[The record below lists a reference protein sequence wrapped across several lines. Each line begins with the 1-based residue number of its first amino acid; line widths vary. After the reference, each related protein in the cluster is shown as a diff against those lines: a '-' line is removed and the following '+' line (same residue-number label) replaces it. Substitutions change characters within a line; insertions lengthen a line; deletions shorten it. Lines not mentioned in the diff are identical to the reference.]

1 MGERKQGD
9 EEIETDRGKVGK
21 DGCVS
26 AGAPQVIIVAAISS
40 YIRASGAEQP
50 DTLDLQDRRSLQHA
64 QNTQCVS
71 KDCQHKMPVA
81 TYAEYKL
88 QQN

>member
-26 AGAPQVIIVAAISS
+26 AGAPQVIIVAAIS
-40 YIRASGAEQP
+40 
-50 DTLDLQDRRSLQHA
+50 TV
-64 QNTQCVS
+64 T
-71 KDCQHKMPVA
+71 
-81 TYAEYKL
+81 
-88 QQN
+88 